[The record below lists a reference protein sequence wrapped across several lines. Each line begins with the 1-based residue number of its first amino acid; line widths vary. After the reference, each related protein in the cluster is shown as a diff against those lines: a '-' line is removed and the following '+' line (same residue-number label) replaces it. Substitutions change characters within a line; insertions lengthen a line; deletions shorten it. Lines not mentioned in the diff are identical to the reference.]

1 MKKTGLI
8 ITLLFCLSGLSVTG
22 QVSRFTTSAFS
33 RTSFDMDD
41 NWKPWSDWLPLTDGQ
56 FIIDR
61 DNMRASLDI
70 DSWSTHIN
78 MRIDS
83 TAEGMA
89 GQDISLFTFYCS
101 SPGANYNQKQYNI
114 EILAYRKPGVAEI
127 QYQYTIYLTDL
138 NSSTKFLARYKEA
151 SE

>member
-1 MKKTGLI
+1 MKKICLI
-8 ITLLFCLSGLSVTG
+8 TAWLLCLSGLTLTA

-33 RTSFDMDD
+33 RTSLDSND
-41 NWKPWSDWLPLTDGQ
+41 NWKPWSDWLPLTDGR
-56 FIIDR
+56 FIIDK
-61 DNMRASLDI
+61 DNMKASLDI
-70 DSWSTHIN
+70 DSWGTHLE

-101 SPGANYNQKQYNI
+101 SRGTDYNQKQYNI

-127 QYQYTIYLTDL
+127 QYQYTVYLTEL
-138 NSSTKFLARYKEA
+138 YSSIKFLARYNEA
-151 SE
+151 AE

>member
-1 MKKTGLI
+1 MKKI
-8 ITLLFCLSGLSVTG
+8 CFITALLLCLYGITATA

-33 RTSFDMDD
+33 RTSLDMDD

-70 DSWSTHIN
+70 GSWGTHIN

-89 GQDISLFTFYCS
+89 GQGLPLFTFYCS
-101 SPGANYNQKQYNI
+101 SATGNYTQKQYNI
-114 EILAYRKPGVAEI
+114 EILAYRKPGETEI
-127 QYQYTIYLTDL
+127 QYQYTIYMTDS
-138 NSSTKFLARYKEA
+138 NSSVKFLARYKEA
-151 SE
+151 AE